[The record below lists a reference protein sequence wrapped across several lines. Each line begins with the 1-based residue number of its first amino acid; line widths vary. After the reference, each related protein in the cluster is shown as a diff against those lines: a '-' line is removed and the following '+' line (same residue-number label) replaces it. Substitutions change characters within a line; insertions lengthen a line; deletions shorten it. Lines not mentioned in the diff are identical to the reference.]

1 MFIGCCCFTLFCTF
15 VLYFKVI
22 YNYYLCKMCLY
33 IIVYNI
39 GFGYIIN
46 FILLVVIIKI
56 YMLLFKLVCIKI
68 LNILI
73 IILRDRRIKLC
84 RLLLSYYLL
93 KFVILYNF
101 IMLLFPAYVPI
112 LRIYYWINSN
122 LKTIINHMPNNP
134 SCQTA
139 CKLQARICIDF
150 NQPNFSFL
158 VNQKIIPEYLKIKLL
173 SCIFQLVLYT
183 LYAMKY

>member
-1 MFIGCCCFTLFCTF
+1 MFIGCCCFTFFCTF

-84 RLLLSYYLL
+84 RLLLH
-93 KFVILYNF
+93 I
-101 IMLLFPAYVPI
+101 IC
-112 LRIYYWINSN
+112 SN
-122 LKTIINHMPNNP
+122 LLSYIILLCYYFQLMYPFYVFIIG
-134 SCQTA
+134 STA
-139 CKLQARICIDF
+139 IL
-150 NQPNFSFL
+150 
-158 VNQKIIPEYLKIKLL
+158 KLL
-173 SCIFQLVLYT
+173 SIICPITLAVKLPVNSKQGFVLISISQTFPFLSIKKSYPNI
-183 LYAMKY
+183 